1 MKIGTFSL
9 ILILS
14 INLFAQVKIKKRV
27 LNTNLAYAEKFYVLD
42 TNKNVRHGEY
52 FKISNDNSI
61 LENGHYEFG
70 KKVKNWRFFSESTLF
85 LTYNFETKKVVNFK
99 NVEDSVIVK
108 VGDRYLKIFPDIP
121 LLPIASFV
129 EIYSLIVNNSKISPL
144 LYSREYMHNILLF
157 IDKEGHFVEAKLNIP
172 EQNQT
177 SNIKIDGI
185 ESIDWVPP
193 MIGSQAFD
201 SVFVLKIK

>member
-1 MKIGTFSL
+1 M
-9 ILILS
+9 
-14 INLFAQVKIKKRV
+14 
-27 LNTNLAYAEKFYVLD
+27 
-42 TNKNVRHGEY
+42 
-52 FKISNDNSI
+52 
-61 LENGHYEFG
+61 
-70 KKVKNWRFFSESTLF
+70 
-85 LTYNFETKKVVNFK
+85 TYNFETKKVVNFK

-144 LYSREYMHNILLF
+144 LYSKEYMHNILLF

-201 SVFVLKIK
+201 SVFVLKLK

>member
-1 MKIGTFSL
+1 MKIFTFSL

-14 INLFAQVKIKKRV
+14 FNVFAQVKIKKRV
-27 LNTNLAYAEKFYVLD
+27 VNTNLAYSEKFYVLD
-42 TNKNVRHGEY
+42 TNKNIRHGEY

-61 LENGHYEFG
+61 LENGYYEFG
-70 KKVKNWRFFSESTLF
+70 KKVKNWRFFSENTLF
-85 LTYNFETKKVVNFK
+85 LTYNFEAKKVVNYK

-108 VGDRYLKIFPDIP
+108 VGDKYLKIFPDIP

-129 EIYSLIVNNSKISPL
+129 EIYSLIMNNSKILPL
-144 LYSREYMHNILLF
+144 LYSREYMHNILIF
-157 IDKEGHFVEAKLNIP
+157 IDKEGHFIEAKLNIP
-172 EQNQT
+172 EQNKT

-185 ESIDWVPP
+185 ESINWVPP

-201 SVFVLKIK
+201 SVFVLKLK

>member
-1 MKIGTFSL
+1 MKIFTFSL

-14 INLFAQVKIKKRV
+14 FNVFAQVKIKKRV
-27 LNTNLAYAEKFYVLD
+27 VNTNLAYSEKFYVLD
-42 TNKNVRHGEY
+42 TNKNIRHGEY

-61 LENGHYEFG
+61 LENGYYEFG
-70 KKVKNWRFFSESTLF
+70 KKVKNWRFFSENTLF
-85 LTYNFETKKVVNFK
+85 LTYNFEAKKVVNYK

-108 VGDRYLKIFPDIP
+108 VGDKYLKIFPDIP

-129 EIYSLIVNNSKISPL
+129 EIYSLIMNNSKILPL
-144 LYSREYMHNILLF
+144 LYSREYMHNILIF
-157 IDKEGHFVEAKLNIP
+157 IDKEGHFIEAKLNIP
-172 EQNQT
+172 EQNKT

-201 SVFVLKIK
+201 SVFVLKLK